1 VINFS
6 RYVINPYIFLVLVAR
21 PVSHMFSMCRIMP
34 YFANTFA
41 RTIFIIYNDVVMDW
55 KVKKQI
61 KELDKEGR

>member
-1 VINFS
+1 
-6 RYVINPYIFLVLVAR
+6 
-21 PVSHMFSMCRIMP
+21 MFSMCRIMP